1 VPYFS
6 DGTLSRLSR
15 LHLVVATEGH
25 TELAKFCLEH
35 LKGWT
40 IQKEMEMVLAAA
52 FVGHFDIVSLLLDD
66 TGHNFCSDCLTRH
79 RQAMIGACIAGRC
92 ADLQQLA
99 KEFDQKHPLLDDP
112 VRTHMKAKHETVDSI
127 ISRSLVASAVY
138 GFVTGSHSDPS
149 TIAFLLQKLNYTVS
163 DLLYSLELTLASIER
178 RYDEA
183 DCILRFID
191 LFGRFVSS
199 DGVEPIQYHSQA
211 KRLLKLVAAFVARTS
226 SSGSDNYC
234 LIATIGW
241 LTTLVEWVD
250 IQDFDVSSLRYK
262 KAQSIELFLG
272 DLSQLKE
279 KQRQN
284 WTQFDGVKKG
294 QSLEEVQKSVSSRS
308 LSIDG
313 YDRVGLQLVHL
324 AGKVLVFRL
333 IFYLFHQAHDLSDI
347 FGVLPPS
354 KLQTHSL
361 I

>member
-1 VPYFS
+1 
-6 DGTLSRLSR
+6 
-15 LHLVVATEGH
+15 
-25 TELAKFCLEH
+25 
-35 LKGWT
+35 
-40 IQKEMEMVLAAA
+40 
-52 FVGHFDIVSLLLDD
+52 
-66 TGHNFCSDCLTRH
+66 
-79 RQAMIGACIAGRC
+79 
-92 ADLQQLA
+92 
-99 KEFDQKHPLLDDP
+99 
-112 VRTHMKAKHETVDSI
+112 
-127 ISRSLVASAVY
+127 
-138 GFVTGSHSDPS
+138 
-149 TIAFLLQKLNYTVS
+149 
-163 DLLYSLELTLASIER
+163 
-178 RYDEA
+178 
-183 DCILRFID
+183 
-191 LFGRFVSS
+191 
-199 DGVEPIQYHSQA
+199 
-211 KRLLKLVAAFVARTS
+211 
-226 SSGSDNYC
+226 